1 MSQIIKSLGVVSQI
15 KSSVTPLF
23 TIILLRIQVQFRP
36 ENTNQI
42 TSVLMLS
49 QQYLLASFC
58 LLVGWLGLFFFF
70 FKKP

>member
-15 KSSVTPLF
+15 KSSVTPFF

-58 LLVGWLGLFFFF
+58 LLVGWACFFF
-70 FKKP
+70 FKKKP